1 MNRRTKATAIPQSVK
16 KKVYERDNC
25 RCVLCHRWAEPAWAC
40 AHYIR
45 RSQGGLGV
53 EKNIL
58 TLCPACHLAFD
69 EGPDRQRLR
78 AYLSEYLSGCYTEWS
93 EEELRYSKWTEAQ
106 PDGSPN
112 GREPSGN

>member
-1 MNRRTKATAIPQSVK
+1 MSKRTKATSIPPKVK
-16 KKVYERDNC
+16 EAVYKRDNEK
-25 RCVLCHRWAEPAWAC
+25 CVLCGRWADKSWAC

-69 EGPDRQRLR
+69 EGPDRQRLK
-78 AYLSEYLSGCYTEWS
+78 AYLSEYLSGCYDEWN
-93 EEELRYSKWTEAQ
+93 EEELRYHKYE
-106 PDGSPN
+106 
-112 GREPSGN
+112 